1 MDLPNSRCSRFV
13 SCRCKR
19 NLVHRI
25 FGQLFLRI
33 RPATPLQVTLAASSE
48 KASVVLR
55 FRERADVLHGPKLG
69 AGPPFHHLT
78 LIPGLPHPSRGS
90 KGGSG
95 LAVTAQAWPR
105 DLLFQRAQT
114 SRTVLWRGS
123 SAFHHRE
130 LLSAMRPAREFPKP

>member
-33 RPATPLQVTLAASSE
+33 RPATPLQVTLAASLE

-69 AGPPFHHLT
+69 AGPPFHLNSNSWVAPPFAGFEGCEWVGRHS
-78 LIPGLPHPSRGS
+78 PSR
-90 KGGSG
+90 
-95 LAVTAQAWPR
+95 
-105 DLLFQRAQT
+105 
-114 SRTVLWRGS
+114 
-123 SAFHHRE
+123 
-130 LLSAMRPAREFPKP
+130 